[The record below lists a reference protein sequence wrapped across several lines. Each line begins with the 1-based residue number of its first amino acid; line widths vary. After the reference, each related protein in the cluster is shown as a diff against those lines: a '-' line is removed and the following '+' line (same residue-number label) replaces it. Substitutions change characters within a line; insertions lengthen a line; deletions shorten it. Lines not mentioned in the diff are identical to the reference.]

1 MHNNSYTL
9 NIACCSSENF
19 IKSLEEIKSFFSFKL
34 ILVEPNSKD
43 LLDLKYD
50 AIIVESGVEKKISL
64 EKIKIPKIFIQG
76 KNQTR
81 FLKNPFELTLKLPLN
96 AVRFNQAVI
105 DLCKK
110 YEFKKNSQ
118 IKIKDYILDKNERVL
133 KKGNK
138 SLKITEK
145 EINFIATLNLSNRPL
160 GKDFILKNIWE
171 YSSSTDTHTIET
183 HIYRLR
189 QKIKENFGDNNF
201 IKNTKEGYS
210 L

>member
-34 ILVEPNSKD
+34 ILVEPSSKD
-43 LLDLKYD
+43 VLDLKYD
-50 AIIVESGVEKKISL
+50 AIIIESGIEKKISL
-64 EKIKIPKIFIQG
+64 EKIKIPKIFIQD
-76 KNQTR
+76 KNQKR
-81 FLKNPFELTLKLPLN
+81 LSKNTFELTLKPPLN
-96 AVRFNQAVI
+96 VVRFNQAVI

-118 IKIKDYILDKNERVL
+118 IKIKDYTLDKNERVL
-133 KKGNK
+133 KRGSKA
-138 SLKITEK
+138 LKITEK
-145 EINFIATLNLSNRPL
+145 EINFIETLNLNNKPL
-160 GKDFILKNIWE
+160 AKDFILKNIWK
-171 YSSSTDTHTIET
+171 YSPSTDTHTIET

-189 QKIKENFGDNNF
+189 QKIKENFGDDNF

>member
-1 MHNNSYTL
+1 MHNNSYIL
-9 NIACCSSENF
+9 NIACCSNENF

-34 ILVEPNSKD
+34 ILVEPSSKD
-43 LLDLKYD
+43 LLGPKYD
-50 AIIVESGVEKKISL
+50 AIIIESSIEKKIPL
-64 EKIKIPKIFIQG
+64 EKIKIPKIFIQE
-76 KNQTR
+76 KNQKR
-81 FLKNPFELTLKLPLN
+81 LSQNSFELTLKLPIN
-96 AVRFNQAVI
+96 IIRFNQAVV

-118 IKIKDYILDKNERVL
+118 IKIRDYTLDKNERVL

-145 EINFIATLNLSNRPL
+145 EINFIETLNSSNKPV
-160 GKDFILKNIWE
+160 GKDFILKNIWK

-201 IKNTKEGYS
+201 IKSTKEGY
-210 L
+210 LI